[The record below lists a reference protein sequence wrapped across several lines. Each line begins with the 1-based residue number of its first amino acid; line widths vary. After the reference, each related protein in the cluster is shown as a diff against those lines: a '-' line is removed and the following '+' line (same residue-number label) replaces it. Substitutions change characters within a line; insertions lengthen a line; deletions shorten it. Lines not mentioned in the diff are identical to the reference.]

1 MIYILNAKLNNSWLT
16 IIKAL
21 LRVVGKGTLECQ
33 TYFKSPLEIR
43 LT

>member
-1 MIYILNAKLNNSWLT
+1 MMT

-33 TYFKSPLEIR
+33 TYFKSALEKVY
-43 LT
+43 